1 MIVGS
6 VLPVTLRRQAEVKR
20 AHRTAGPDHES
31 GPSDPMFPKPLDA
44 RLSGALRLQG
54 RSVSLNRFRNTSSD
68 GLVIPSLHRKSIRIL
83 SRPDQRPKGAHPS
96 EVRVRVG
103 SDDEDSWPI
112 DFGEVQ
118 SGCLLYPRL
127 RTKIGLLGDVSN
139 VPIGDVQAV
148 DIAVP
153 FGKSFLWPY
162 LGLERILRFV
172 YSKLSV

>member
-83 SRPDQRPKGAHPS
+83 SRPDQRPKGAHPN

-127 RTKIGLLGDVSN
+127 RTKIGLLGTSQMCHQPTLFDRLHRTGRQSRWKAK
-139 VPIGDVQAV
+139 PAIFKTEPPA
-148 DIAVP
+148 
-153 FGKSFLWPY
+153 
-162 LGLERILRFV
+162 
-172 YSKLSV
+172 